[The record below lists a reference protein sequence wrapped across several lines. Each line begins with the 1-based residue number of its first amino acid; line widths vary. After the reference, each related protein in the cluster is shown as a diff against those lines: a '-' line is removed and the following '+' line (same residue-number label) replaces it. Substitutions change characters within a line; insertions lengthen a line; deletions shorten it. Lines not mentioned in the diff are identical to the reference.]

1 MRAIRPVFRP
11 LFKEW
16 QMRIVHLDYE
26 TFSECDISHGTYAYA
41 KHPSTEVLLA
51 AYKVNDSTTCLWD
64 ASDLSPIPDALVN
77 LFNDPEAIFSAFN
90 AAFEREIT
98 KHVLGF
104 DIPIERWRCT
114 MVEAYYCAFS
124 GGLGEVAKQMGLPI
138 EKDSDGKRLI
148 RKFCTPRTPTKKNPA
163 VRTYPTDHLEDWV
176 RFGLYCM
183 RDVDVEHKMA
193 QTLSRHPMPDS
204 EWRNWFLDQK
214 INRTGFPINRKFV
227 QSATLLADK
236 EKGRL
241 LHLLG
246 GFTQIENPNSGSQL
260 LGYLRSIGY
269 PHDNLRKDTIALYLV
284 TDLPTDE
291 IRTILELRQD
301 ASKSSTS
308 KYPTILNAMCDDDRL
323 RGTLQFA
330 GATRTMRWAGRIAQF
345 QNLPRPVKW
354 IEKEVESAAR
364 IVEHARTLSD
374 TQLYYPDLMPVLS
387 SLIRCSVQA
396 HDGRILNVADL
407 ASIETRVIGWL
418 AGCKGILDVYAQGL
432 DAYKQ
437 FATYMFRKPYN
448 QITKEERNIAKP
460 PVLGCF
466 SAGTLVLSSEGWKP
480 ISEVTEND
488 LLFDGREWVR
498 SAGAHF
504 MGRKRTI
511 NFHGV
516 SVTPDHLLLTD
527 EGEWRPVSECLR
539 SENLNLSV
547 MSAGR
552 SALSDTLLGH
562 EAGAEPI
569 FVSVS
574 VGPSADRPEGT
585 SIRGGRKPAR
595 SARLKIRQRLTQFTP
610 RICQIRS
617 SAKCGRT
624 GIRAFGL
631 GATTTLTRS
640 IKTTAVEGLRLPIGG
655 TTRPFSSRKSRIY
668 PAGTTRNSNWTG
680 LITTKGTPQIMS
692 GWLRG
697 NNSVAILDEA
707 TGSSTKETRTQ
718 RMSSTKN
725 LPECTDVP
733 QLSPEKR
740 EKGRL
745 PNKLSKNSRGS
756 GGRTVV
762 LPVYDIVNCG
772 PRSRY
777 VVLTAEGPVVAH
789 NCGYFLGTNGLLEY
803 AKTMFV
809 TMTREQAE
817 DAKNTYRETY
827 WEVVELWDR
836 IKQAAFYTVQTGKP
850 ASIPKLRFDKRGP
863 FLRMQI
869 PSGRHIH
876 YFQPRVEMVEAPWS
890 TAQKPAEIEALTYMG
905 QNQVTRKWERT
916 STHPGKLVENAVQA
930 IARDILAYGLLGA
943 DKAGL
948 EIVGH
953 VHDEIITHDPVDRKD
968 ALETLI
974 ECMTRVP
981 EWAEG
986 LPLAAEGYSTHFYKK
1001 D

>member
-1 MRAIRPVFRP
+1 M
-11 LFKEW
+11 ET
-16 QMRIVHLDYE
+16 IVHLDYE
-26 TFSECDISHGTYAYA
+26 TFSACDIKNGTYAYA

-51 AYKVNDSTTCLWD
+51 AYKVNDSPTCLWD

-163 VRTYPTDHLEDWV
+163 IRTYPTDNLEDWV

-193 QTLSRHPMPDS
+193 QTLSRYPMPDS
-204 EWRNWFLDQK
+204 EWQNWFLDQK

-246 GFTQIENPNSGSQL
+246 GFTQLENPNSGSQL
-260 LGYLRSIGY
+260 LGYLQSIGY

-396 HDGRILNVADL
+396 HEGRILNVADL

-418 AGCKGILDVYAQGL
+418 ADCKGILDVYAQGL
-432 DAYKQ
+432 DAYKA
-437 FATYMFRKPYN
+437 FATRMFHKPYD
-448 QITKEERNIAKP
+448 QITKTERNIAKP

-466 SAGTLVLSSEGWKP
+466 SGNTLVLTIDGWKR
-480 ISEVTEND
+480 ISEVTQQD
-488 LLFDGREWVR
+488 LLFDGHDWVR
-498 SAGAHF
+498 SEGAHF
-504 MGRKRTI
+504 MGRKETVDF
-511 NFHGV
+511 NGV

-539 SENLNLSV
+539 SENLNRSV

-552 SALSDTLLGH
+552 SALSGTLLGH
-562 EAGAEPI
+562 EAGAEPT
-569 FVSVS
+569 FVSVG
-574 VGPSADRPEGT
+574 VGPSAD
-585 SIRGGRKPAR
+585 
-595 SARLKIRQRLTQFTP
+595 
-610 RICQIRS
+610 
-617 SAKCGRT
+617 
-624 GIRAFGL
+624 
-631 GATTTLTRS
+631 
-640 IKTTAVEGLRLPIGG
+640 
-655 TTRPFSSRKSRIY
+655 
-668 PAGTTRNSNWTG
+668 
-680 LITTKGTPQIMS
+680 
-692 GWLRG
+692 
-697 NNSVAILDEA
+697 
-707 TGSSTKETRTQ
+707 
-718 RMSSTKN
+718 
-725 LPECTDVP
+725 
-733 QLSPEKR
+733 
-740 EKGRL
+740 
-745 PNKLSKNSRGS
+745 
-756 GGRTVV
+756 RTVV

-817 DAKNTYRETY
+817 DAKNAYRETY

-836 IKQAAFYTVQTGKP
+836 IKQAAFYTVKTGKS
-850 ASIPKLRFDKRGP
+850 ASIPKLRFDKHGP
-863 FLRMQI
+863 FLRMRL

-974 ECMTRVP
+974 HCMTRVP